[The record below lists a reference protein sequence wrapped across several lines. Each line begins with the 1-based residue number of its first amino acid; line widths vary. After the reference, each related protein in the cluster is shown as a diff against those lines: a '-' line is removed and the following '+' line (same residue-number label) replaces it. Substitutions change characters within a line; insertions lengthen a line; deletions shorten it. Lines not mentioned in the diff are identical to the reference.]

1 MVPCFF
7 LFFLNS
13 FASDISS
20 VFRVPFSVFCWNNQI
35 AFYSLFQEEVFFLQG
50 WVNCALNLN
59 FFFLNMWKFRN
70 QSLGRPECFFYP
82 PVLLVCL
89 LNQKY
94 KRQKEKTQKVSANKE
109 LFYFSVKP
117 CVLAGGWGG
126 GQAGTGSTVM
136 CDWLSNT
143 YVRALVL
150 VCKCLSVCLCNCADA
165 YGIMH
170 MC

>member
-50 WVNCALNLN
+50 WVNCALNLK
-59 FFFLNMWKFRN
+59 FFFKYVKV
-70 QSLGRPECFFYP
+70 QE
-82 PVLLVCL
+82 PV
-89 LNQKY
+89 QKY

-126 GQAGTGSTVM
+126 RPVLALLLCVTDCRTH
-136 CDWLSNT
+136 T
-143 YVRALVL
+143 FVR
-150 VCKCLSVCLCNCADA
+150 
-165 YGIMH
+165 
-170 MC
+170 